1 MARILHALQH
11 SVFRSVSGGSLA
23 GHTQSLIDSH
33 WPPFFPPVSA
43 YTMVSNNFGK
53 FTVILFQDLC
63 IYTQCSIHVSLM
75 ETMTATKMRAALT
88 FVCVLGSLQDTFTAI
103 LSFDLLIMESNCS
116 YLTDEETET
125 QKPLRKF
132 NWLSKLVNPNIT
144 FSLPS
149 QCLMHCTFKE
159 VNYTEKTNIWL
170 LELWYCREKFNLSID
185 LSKE

>member
-1 MARILHALQH
+1 M
-11 SVFRSVSGGSLA
+11 FRSVSAGSLA

-63 IYTQCSIHVSLM
+63 IYTQCFIRVEYPFYVSLM
-75 ETMTATKMRAALT
+75 GTMTARKMRAALT
-88 FVCVLGSLQDTFTAI
+88 FVWVIDSLQDTFTAI
-103 LSFDLLIMESNCS
+103 LSFDLLIMESKWLFLS
-116 YLTDEETET
+116 YRWGTET

-144 FSLPS
+144 FFSLPS

-159 VNYTEKTNIWL
+159 VSYTEKTNI
-170 LELWYCREKFNLSID
+170 C
-185 LSKE
+185 